1 MIGKIRGSKK
11 LEELVK
17 HNKADDSVLNTIKE
31 IEGQYK
37 DAKKKLKQA
46 DKDIETVEQNIS
58 IKRKERLKTAI
69 YRVKEFS
76 NISKE
81 ISDLKKQYKQLLNDR
96 EQLEDTCIE
105 KEDINSKI
113 EVEIENQ
120 YAIYQENEI
129 YIRAV
134 EKVEKNKIDLSGEFY
149 KRYFKHVNHYLN
161 SVYSIDKET
170 RLTEPNPEDLATL
183 LKVLKKNEKIENN
196 KKDRANKVADT
207 KKTAKK
213 SKKVIVLNTI
223 EPDGKAKKTTTK
235 KRATKTDVV
244 NQ

>member
-1 MIGKIRGSKK
+1 M
-11 LEELVK
+11 
-17 HNKADDSVLNTIKE
+17 
-31 IEGQYK
+31 
-37 DAKKKLKQA
+37 
-46 DKDIETVEQNIS
+46 
-58 IKRKERLKTAI
+58 
-69 YRVKEFS
+69 KEFS

-81 ISDLKKQYKQLLNDR
+81 ISNLKKQYKQLLNDR